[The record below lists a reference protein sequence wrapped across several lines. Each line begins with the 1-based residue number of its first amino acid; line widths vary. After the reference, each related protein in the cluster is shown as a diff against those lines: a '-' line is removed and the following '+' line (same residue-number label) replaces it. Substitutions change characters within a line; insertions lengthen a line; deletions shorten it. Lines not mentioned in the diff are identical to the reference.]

1 MKKILLALNISFL
14 LISSGCNAIDV
25 ETKKLPVSYAI
36 EGTNTAVV
44 GIALDKTGM
53 PKETVREVVLFPGQ
67 RVVFAGPDE
76 FVIVFKNK
84 KTPSRKIEN
93 PSVNGVVVINVP
105 VGIIEQ
111 PAFAEEFRKN
121 NALRFEYAIR
131 ANGKEL
137 DPPMII
143 KRN

>member
-1 MKKILLALNISFL
+1 M
-14 LISSGCNAIDV
+14 
-25 ETKKLPVSYAI
+25 

-111 PAFAEEFRKN
+111 PAFTEEFRKN